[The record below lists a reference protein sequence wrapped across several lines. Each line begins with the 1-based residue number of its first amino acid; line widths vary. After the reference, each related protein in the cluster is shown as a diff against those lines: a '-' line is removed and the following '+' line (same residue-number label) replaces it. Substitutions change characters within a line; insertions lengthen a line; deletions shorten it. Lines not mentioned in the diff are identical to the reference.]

1 MKVYILT
8 EYSVKEGSTE
18 ILRVYSQRLEAEL
31 MLESL
36 NLVLAENSWAAV
48 DVRYN
53 VSEFDVVEKAQVNPP
68 WNYIG
73 EEAFGAPFDEPI
85 PVMEF

>member
-8 EYSVKEGSTE
+8 EHSVKEGSTE

-73 EEAFGAPFDEPI
+73 EEAVGAPFDEPI
-85 PVMEF
+85 SGMEF